1 MLFFIVFCLT
11 FLSISIIFV
20 KFILF
25 LCILNNYQLLKFYDW
40 KVIIFKENLK
50 NKIIIILYRKKLI
63 KIKKTMFLLYLSL
76 FSIFLI

>member
-1 MLFFIVFCLT
+1 MLFFIVFCIT
-11 FLSISIIFV
+11 FLGISIVFGE
-20 KFILF
+20 FILF

-63 KIKKTMFLLYLSL
+63 
-76 FSIFLI
+76 

>member
-63 KIKKTMFLLYLSL
+63 
-76 FSIFLI
+76 

>member
-50 NKIIIILYRKKLI
+50 NKIIIILYRKKINLI
-63 KIKKTMFLLYLSL
+63 
-76 FSIFLI
+76 

>member
-1 MLFFIVFCLT
+1 MLFFRVFCLT

-63 KIKKTMFLLYLSL
+63 
-76 FSIFLI
+76 